1 MASPPEAGARLGAAR
16 PALDRAACQR
26 GRLGRLLRRLL
37 AEAVASCR
45 ATEGTLWVPSPTG
58 AALEGALNHGQT
70 PDILEAASVPVA
82 DSVIGLVFCTG
93 AAACIG
99 PDDPHNPSVD
109 EQTGLPTRAMAAAPV
124 RIGSDTVAVLSVI
137 NPAGGGVFSRA
148 DLEALEWKAYLAALV
163 IEDAH
168 DEP

>member
-1 MASPPEAGARLGAAR
+1 MAPPLDPGASPKASHL
-16 PALDRAACQR
+16 ALDRAACQN
-26 GRLGRLLRRLL
+26 GRLSRLLRRLL

-45 ATEGTLWVPSPTG
+45 AAEGTLWVPSPSR

-70 PDILEAASVPVA
+70 PDILETASVPTA
-82 DSVIGLVFCTG
+82 DSVVGLVFCTG

-99 PDDPHNPSVD
+99 PGDPHNPSVD
-109 EQTGLPTRAMAAAPV
+109 ERTGLPTRAMAAAPV
-124 RIGSDTVAVLSVI
+124 RIGPETVAVLSVI
-137 NPAGGGVFSRA
+137 NPTGGGVFSRA
-148 DLEALEWKAYLAALV
+148 DLEAIEWKAYLAALV